1 MAQRPTDPD
10 KMNDNQFR
18 DWKVEQAEA
27 KCKAAQARVAE
38 LEMQLSIKPISKTMP
53 RRFIV
58 SKAGEYVRGCYFP
71 ATDLCIGEY
80 GSRGSCGTG
89 VPTNYDTITW
99 IDPPPE
105 HITEV
110 KNEDVVNTRL

>member
-1 MAQRPTDPD
+1 MGKRPTDPD

-27 KCKAAQARVAE
+27 KCKAALTRVAE
-38 LEMQLSIKPISKTMP
+38 LETQLQITPISKTIP

-71 ATDLCIGEY
+71 ATDLCVRE
-80 GSRGSCGTG
+80 RGSFGTG

-110 KNEDVVNTRL
+110 KNEDVVDTRL